1 MKRKIN
7 LLILIL
13 FIISNNFNA
22 QEFSIHSLKIGAG
35 YGVSHGKKNSGF
47 GIFHSF
53 GYQKNIWKNRFRL
66 NPNFSFGTYS
76 TKLFTCVKDEYFN
89 SINFEINL
97 FFDFIKTEN
106 YSLFIGNGSFLNH
119 SKGLIGTG
127 GDPESYGNRQESEY
141 TNYIYFGLYIT
152 AGLRYNNPNK
162 RIALNIMPFNFHI
175 GTSNFF
181 EVYGKIEIDIKF

>member
-119 SKGLIGTG
+119 SKGLIGKKG
-127 GDPESYGNRQESEY
+127 VLWWSIHKILQEKKVKPKYLFLENVDRLLKSPAKQRGRDFA
-141 TNYIYFGLYIT
+141 IISSIGSCHGRV
-152 AGLRYNNPNK
+152 AAPPPK
-162 RIALNIMPFNFHI
+162 R
-175 GTSNFF
+175 
-181 EVYGKIEIDIKF
+181 